1 MKQVL
6 TSWDGEVCEEPSQD
20 MVLRVFAE
28 LAGSGSQSNHDM
40 SLSGSHQ
47 DDLTIVSF
55 DPVSRRYCVSI
66 SLRGDQ
72 DYIELFDPA
81 RPHARVDAVVGG
93 QLIDYWQGSLM
104 ENEPAKTA
112 LLRFFLHGDRHP
124 DLHWRIAQL

>member
-6 TSWDGEVCEEPSQD
+6 TSWDGDVCEEPSQE
-20 MVLRVFAE
+20 MVLGVFAE
-28 LAGSGSQSNHDM
+28 LAGSGSHSNHDM
-40 SLSGSHQ
+40 SLRGSQQ
-47 DDLTIVSF
+47 DDLMIVSF
-55 DPVSRRYCVSI
+55 DPVSRRYCVST
-66 SLRGDQ
+66 SLHGDR
-72 DYIELFDPA
+72 DHMELFDPV

-93 QLIDYWQGSLM
+93 QMIDYWQDSLV